1 MNKKKKPIVPPET
14 AVIEKPPVIE
24 PMFPDVL
31 KPGALSSDLAE
42 TVEEVTFAAPPVQ
55 DYVPMVVDTL
65 PVLGDVAVA
74 DIPECP
80 PENPMQGDKT
90 PEVVDW
96 WFTYL
101 PEEAE
106 VKYAGRITQY
116 TNDHE

>member
-14 AVIEKPPVIE
+14 AVI
-24 PMFPDVL
+24 
-31 KPGALSSDLAE
+31 AE
-42 TVEEVTFAAPPVQ
+42 TPVVETVFPEVFVPLEPLPTTAVVPEMLKDAPPVP
-55 DYVPMVVDTL
+55 YY
-65 PVLGDVAVA
+65 AVMA